1 MRRWKLV
8 VFAVAF
14 VGLFQMT
21 GSAGMS
27 SVRRELQKMTGYVV
41 MASDTV
47 GNVSQGEHGKRRVTL
62 RSGKIFEIDASI
74 LTSTHAGSDVIVFA
88 KPLSG
93 SAKPLSGSAKPQ
105 YPATV
110 EQSYRLLIDDE
121 IVDATPVVIRVR

>member
-93 SAKPLSGSAKPQ
+93 SAKPQ